1 METTWLLT
9 WGSPLPFLPGSSCRA
24 WKCVGLSPV
33 TPVSGG
39 AWEPWVSFSIN
50 TCDKISTA
58 EVGVSSIHGVCV
70 WGGVYVAARPV
81 WHDSHDRQ

>member
-9 WGSPLPFLPGSSCRA
+9 WGSPLPFLPWNSHGA

-33 TPVSGG
+33 TPVSSG
-39 AWEPWVSFSIN
+39 AWEPWVSMSIN

-58 EVGVSSIHGVCV
+58 EVGVSSIHGVG
-70 WGGVYVAARPV
+70 GGVACPV
-81 WHDSHDRQ
+81 WHDSHRSEK